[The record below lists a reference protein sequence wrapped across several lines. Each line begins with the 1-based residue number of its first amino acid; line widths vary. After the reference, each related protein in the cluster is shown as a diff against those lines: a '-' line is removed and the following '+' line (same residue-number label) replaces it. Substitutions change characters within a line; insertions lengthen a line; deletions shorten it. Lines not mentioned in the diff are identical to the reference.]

1 MLKQRTFV
9 VIFSINDNYVS
20 TFVTANEMDG
30 ADGMVAPQLARRWMR
45 VLTAHIC
52 HTGGFVRRPNAKAPG
67 LCGVGN
73 FLPATANHSYHP
85 LF

>member
-45 VLTAHIC
+45 VLTAHLSPQ
-52 HTGGFVRRPNAKAPG
+52 RK
-67 LCGVGN
+67 
-73 FLPATANHSYHP
+73 FLTPSKSKGTRALQSW
-85 LF
+85 